1 MEGAKMGT
9 ETEPQIHVNDLDDI
23 ERRAEAAWGDNA
35 PERLI
40 HAELIGKDIP
50 NLVAEVKR
58 LRNRLGVEGE

>member
-1 MEGAKMGT
+1 MT
-9 ETEPQIHVNDLDDI
+9 TTQNQREPVAHVNDLDDI

-40 HAELIGKDIP
+40 HAELIGRDLP

-58 LRNRLGVEGE
+58 LRSRLGVDAL